1 MTRPD
6 RAPVA
11 EWRLPEDYPPPRGTK
26 LILLT
31 RQGVAIMGHWSD
43 QDCVAWAPQMQ
54 INERVKAKLIKRVE
68 KA

>member
-1 MTRPD
+1 MNQPH

-11 EWRLPEDYPPPRGTK
+11 EWRLPEDYPPPKGTK

-43 QDCVAWAPQMQ
+43 KDCVAWAPLLQ
-54 INERVKAKLIKRVE
+54 INERVKAKLIKQV
-68 KA
+68 APQ